1 MIGCEQCRY
10 WLREIDDQ
18 NRPESKNHCINI
30 NFHRYMKTEY
40 HIDSRRWYLCKQ
52 YCGFAKER
60 KPKEKVAA

>member
-1 MIGCEQCRY
+1 MIGCLKCQY
-10 WLREIDDQ
+10 WHRDIDDDGYPEAN
-18 NRPESKNHCINI
+18 NRCTNKK
-30 NFHRYMKTEY
+30 FHRYMKTEY